1 MTMMTASSWF
11 TYRSVLSSFF
21 SSYRLRDSVI
31 FSIRPIESKTLEN
44 MMEGNQIPFK
54 FASNID
60 AQKKDKLNVVCCLTK
75 RVNIFVD

>member
-31 FSIRPIESKTLEN
+31 FSIRPMESKTLEN
-44 MMEGNQIPFK
+44 MMEGNQIHFK

-60 AQKKDKLNVVCCLTK
+60 AQKKKTSWMLFAV
-75 RVNIFVD
+75 